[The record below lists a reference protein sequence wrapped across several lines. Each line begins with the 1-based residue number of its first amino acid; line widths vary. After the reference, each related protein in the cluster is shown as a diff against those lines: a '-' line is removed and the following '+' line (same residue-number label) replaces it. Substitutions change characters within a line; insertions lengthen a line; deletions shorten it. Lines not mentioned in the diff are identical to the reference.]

1 MVCGMLGLNQ
11 PNKRY
16 RMAKAVKVDG
26 VLQLAHALVCLEGG
40 RCVSLSD
47 WSTRS
52 TKSNSRCGAAHYG
65 SSSVNRVGWSSK
77 QRPRGPM
84 DKASAHGAG
93 DCRFESC
100 RGQPHCQKTHVVM
113 FSWSAY
119 VWLNGSSSMP
129 LALVC
134 DVDRAG
140 GSIGMHLPSFVL
152 CDLSMFVLCIAGLL
166 CWQWSSLRSL

>member
-93 DCRFESC
+93 DCRFESY
-100 RGQPHCQKTHVVM
+100 RGHAPWELKG
-113 FSWSAY
+113 W
-119 VWLNGSSSMP
+119 P
-129 LALVC
+129 LPA
-134 DVDRAG
+134 
-140 GSIGMHLPSFVL
+140 
-152 CDLSMFVLCIAGLL
+152 
-166 CWQWSSLRSL
+166 